1 MTGNAVT
8 RRAFAL
14 AVAAAPLALSGCGVL
29 GRRLPTYRYR
39 LTVEVRTP
47 EGLRSG
53 SSVIEVQTMV
63 GGWFRLPDA
72 NALEIRT
79 WGEAVVV
86 DLGRRGVIFALLG
99 NDTYFDWAGG
109 AMNLVTPS
117 PPHVDGQDPYS
128 EWHAA
133 ILKNRGLKVL
143 PPPRPGSRESGPH
156 PSAGQGAPIAYPT
169 FVRFRRLSDPKTV
182 EIVDVEHMSAAF
194 GPGVTLNRITLE
206 LTEDPVSQGI
216 TKYIPWISEV
226 QGSIARGDVPPYKQ
240 TEFPLYERIAKAY
253 FVKEGA

>member
-1 MTGNAVT
+1 MIGRGVS
-8 RRAFAL
+8 RRTFAL
-14 AVAAAPLALSGCGVL
+14 AVAVAPLALSACGML

-63 GGWFRLPDA
+63 GGWFRLPDE
-72 NALEIRT
+72 NILEIRT

-86 DLGRRGVIFALLG
+86 DLGRRGVLFALLG
-99 NDTYFDWAGG
+99 NDGSDWAGG
-109 AMNLVTPS
+109 AMNLVTPT
-117 PPHVDGQDPYS
+117 PPHADGQDPYS

-133 ILKNRGLKVL
+133 ILKNHGLKVL
-143 PPPRPGSRESGPH
+143 PPPRPGSREPGPH
-156 PSAGQGAPIAYPT
+156 PSAGQGETSTYPT

-182 EIVDVEHMSAAF
+182 EIVDVDHMSAAF
-194 GPGVTLNRITLE
+194 GPGVTLNRITVE
-206 LTEDPVSQGI
+206 LTEDPVSKGI

-226 QGSIARGDVPPYKQ
+226 QGSIARGNVPPYKQ
-240 TEFPLYERIAKAY
+240 TEFPLYEQIAKAY